1 MNKPLTILGVMS
13 GTSLDGV
20 DLALCTF
27 DKNGRYTIEDAKTIS
42 YSENWVNKLVSAE
55 KCGGRELILLH
66 REYGQFLGEL
76 CKEFTGNSVKPDFI
90 ASHGHTIF
98 HEPHNGLTFQLG
110 CGAEL
115 AVASGADTISD
126 FRSTDVA
133 RGGQGAP
140 LVPIGDALLF
150 GEYTY
155 CLNLGGFVNVSSG
168 ENDKRIAFDIAP
180 MNYVMN
186 RIAKREGMSFDENGS
201 LAAAGKY
208 IPELGAAL
216 DSLDY
221 YSAAPPKSL
230 GREWTEKFV
239 LPLMKSE
246 YSSADLLHTFS
257 VHVAKQVAKNCPR
270 EGKMLV
276 TGGGAYNAFFI
287 GELTKISAPE
297 ICIPDDCT
305 IQFKEALV
313 FAFLGFLRA
322 NGSVNAL
329 ASVTG
334 AMRDSCTGSIYL
346 A

>member
-1 MNKPLTILGVMS
+1 MSKPLTILGVMS

-27 DKNGRYTIEDAKTIS
+27 DEGGQYTIADAKTIS
-42 YSENWVNKLVSAE
+42 YSENWVNKLVAAE

-66 REYGQFLGEL
+66 RAYGRYLGEL
-76 CKEFTGNSVKPDFI
+76 CKEFMGNSMKPDFI

-98 HEPHNGLTFQLG
+98 HEPQNGLTFQLG

-115 AVASGADTISD
+115 AVASGVNTISD

-150 GEYTY
+150 NEYTY
-155 CLNLGGFVNVSSG
+155 CLNLGGFVNVSSEQNG
-168 ENDKRIAFDIAP
+168 KRIAFDIAP

-186 RIAKREGMSFDENGS
+186 RIAKREGKSFDENGS
-201 LAAAGKY
+201 LAASGKY
-208 IPELGAAL
+208 IPELGALL
-216 DSLDY
+216 DGLDY
-221 YSAAPPKSL
+221 YAATPPKSL
-230 GREWTEKFV
+230 GREWTEQFV
-239 LPLMKSE
+239 LPLMKSG

-257 VHVAKQVAKNCPR
+257 VHVARQVARNCPHA
-270 EGKMLV
+270 GKMLV

-287 GELTKISAPE
+287 GELKKICVPE
-297 ICIPDDCT
+297 ICIPDDRT

-334 AMRDSCTGSIYL
+334 ASRDSCSGSIYF